1 MAKISVIT
9 PVYKVENYLR
19 KCVDSIL
26 DQTFKDFELIIV
38 DDGSPDSCG
47 SIADEY
53 VQKDE
58 RVRVILKQ
66 NGGAP
71 SARNR
76 GIDIAKGEWLYF
88 PDSDDWLEPDY
99 LEALYNTAIKTD
111 AKLVVSGYTM
121 EYFENGVA
129 HSYSVST
136 PKKNYNS
143 QELVRGNLHNYF
155 DNMMM
160 AVPWNKLYKADYILD
175 NNLRFPELKW
185 DDLHFNM
192 EVIMDIDKVAIC
204 SNAGYHFFRS
214 RPGSETTTVF
224 DSMLYKKRK
233 EQFEHIMRVY
243 RHWNIK
249 NREILSVIYGYYA
262 SRLVQCVQE
271 ISISNISKA
280 DKKRMISDIL
290 NDKLSYTA
298 IKKGRIES
306 KVLSVAATPMRMHN
320 VSLCIFMG
328 KAIGFVKIN
337 MSSLF
342 YKIKS
347 KSVNKA
353 KVIN

>member
-58 RVRVILKQ
+58 RVRVIHKQ

-224 DSMLYKKRK
+224 DSMLYK
-233 EQFEHIMRVY
+233 E
-243 RHWNIK
+243 
-249 NREILSVIYGYYA
+249 S
-262 SRLVQCVQE
+262 C
-271 ISISNISKA
+271 IS
-280 DKKRMISDIL
+280 
-290 NDKLSYTA
+290 
-298 IKKGRIES
+298 
-306 KVLSVAATPMRMHN
+306 
-320 VSLCIFMG
+320 
-328 KAIGFVKIN
+328 
-337 MSSLF
+337 
-342 YKIKS
+342 
-347 KSVNKA
+347 
-353 KVIN
+353 

>member
-58 RVRVILKQ
+58 RVRVIHKQ

-121 EYFENGVA
+121 EYFENGVS